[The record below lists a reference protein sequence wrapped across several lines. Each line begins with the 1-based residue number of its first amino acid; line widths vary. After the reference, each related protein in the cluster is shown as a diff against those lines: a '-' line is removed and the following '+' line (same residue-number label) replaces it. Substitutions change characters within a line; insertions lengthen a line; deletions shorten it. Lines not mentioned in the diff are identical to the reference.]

1 MSTTTQGLST
11 KRLTTSQGRRRSTRG
26 VEGRFDSA
34 MGWTPGLNARNVVRV
49 ILVIVALLIFAVP
62 FLIIISSAF
71 DGAASSMAVKLW
83 PSEPSLENVR
93 EAERLG
99 VFGYLLNSFV
109 IVGGGLLLQIVIA
122 VLSSYALA
130 RHRFRGLGI
139 VMALFLLT
147 MMLPEEII
155 AIPLAQTIG
164 DVAGTGLN
172 LRGTPF
178 GVILPVAVWGF
189 SIFVMTEFMR
199 DLPAE
204 IEEAARLD
212 GVGELRM
219 LWSIILPMCKPVL
232 GVVTIFGFM
241 MIWDQYLLPLIAANS
256 PDDYTLTVALRVLRA
271 VPGSGSGVILFGAL
285 LALIPSLIIY
295 LLMQKSL
302 IRGIAAGA
310 TKG

>member
-1 MSTTTQGLST
+1 
-11 KRLTTSQGRRRSTRG
+11 
-26 VEGRFDSA
+26 
-34 MGWTPGLNARNVVRV
+34 VV
-49 ILVIVALLIFAVP
+49 LVIVALLIFAVP
-62 FLIIISSAF
+62 FLIILSSAF

-99 VFGYLLNSFV
+99 VFTYLLNSFV
-109 IVGGGLLLQIVIA
+109 IVGGGLVLQIVIA

-130 RHRFRGLGI
+130 RHRFRGLGV

-285 LALIPSLIIY
+285 LALVPSLIIY